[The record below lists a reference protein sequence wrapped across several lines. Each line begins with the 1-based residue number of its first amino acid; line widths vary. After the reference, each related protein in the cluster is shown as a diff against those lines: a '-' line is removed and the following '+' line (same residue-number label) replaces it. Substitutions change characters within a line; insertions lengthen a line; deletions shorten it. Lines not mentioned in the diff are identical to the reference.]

1 MPTPSHSEQNSDRR
15 ILLADADA
23 FYVAV
28 ARLADPDGVGTEPL
42 LIVGG
47 SSTRGVVTSASYE
60 ARQYGVRSAMPTA
73 HALRLCP
80 DAVVAPVPRELCS
93 QKSKEIMLV
102 LERFS
107 PVVEPA
113 SIDEFYIDMAGT
125 ERLYG
130 TDLAA
135 TARRIREAV
144 FDTTDLM
151 VSIGGGTSRLIA
163 KLAAKR
169 AKPTR
174 DALGGGGAYIVPPG
188 EESEFVSGLQLA
200 DIPMIGP
207 KFQRRLASYG
217 LRAVR
222 DALRLDVAVLQ
233 QWFGRRTGRWLHD
246 RIRGI
251 DSGRVEAKP
260 RAKSISHEET
270 FFRDIGD
277 DDHLSREL
285 LRLAVRVASDVRRK
299 GYRARTVTVK
309 IRDSDFTTRQ
319 ASETLSETVSADRLI
334 LETAQKL
341 LARLRKSRRS
351 PSRLLGVALSQLVR
365 EREAV
370 QLSIFDQA
378 EAATFET
385 NKDRAVAHL
394 IDDINTKYGRHGIL
408 RGAEMRIRAPET
420 DRPGGTG
427 KRETRK

>member
-1 MPTPSHSEQNSDRR
+1 MLTTSHAEQNSDRR

-42 LIVGG
+42 LIIGG

-93 QKSKEIMLV
+93 QKSKEIRLV

-113 SIDEFYIDMAGT
+113 SIDEFYVDMAGT
-125 ERLYG
+125 ERLYRA
-130 TDLAA
+130 DLAA

-144 FDTTDLM
+144 FETTELM

-174 DALGGGGAYIVPPG
+174 DALGSGGVYIVPPG

-200 DIPMIGP
+200 DIPMVGP
-207 KFQRRLASYG
+207 KFQHRLASHG
-217 LRAVR
+217 LRTVR
-222 DALRLDVAVLQ
+222 DALRHDVTVLQ

-251 DSGRVEAKP
+251 DSGRVETKP

-270 FFRDIGD
+270 FSRDID
-277 DDHLSREL
+277 DDHHLSREL

-299 GYRARTVTVK
+299 GYRARTITVK

-319 ASETLSETVSADRLI
+319 ASETLSETVSADRPI
-334 LETAQKL
+334 LKTAQQL

-365 EREAV
+365 EREAR

-394 IDDINTKYGRHGIL
+394 IDDINVKFGRQGIR
-408 RGAEMRIRAPET
+408 RGAEVGNRKPP
-420 DRPGGTG
+420 PG
-427 KRETRK
+427 RQD